1 MKYSCVLQCQYIKTA
16 SVTNVSKL
24 NHVMRKKRK
33 LLTRFT
39 PTLGNKLITFAGVPF
54 IILPV
59 FTKALLELYCRR
71 VLARE
76 KKEQNFV
83 VYQIVG
89 KPIWL

>member
-1 MKYSCVLQCQYIKTA
+1 M
-16 SVTNVSKL
+16 TNVSKL
-24 NHVMRKKRK
+24 NHVMRKKRSK
-33 LLTRFT
+33 PLTRFT
-39 PTLGNKLITFAGVPF
+39 PTLGNELITFAGEPF

-59 FTKALLELYCRR
+59 FTKGLLELDCRR

-76 KKEQNFV
+76 KNKQNFV